1 MHLLRQSRSSAPP
14 VAHAVGPHALS
25 LPRKRRLNRASRG
38 LNGQSFDGASRRLNS
53 QSVAA
58 AGTAAPELG
67 SFVGY
72 PQAPAL
78 VTCRSVASL
87 PGATLSPAL
96 LVCTMEH
103 RELGSTFWSSSTV
116 APFKRCQGQQ
126 RGAPPARPNPSLK
139 RSANGR
145 PPGPGRRYAVHFRQP
160 GPGVLP
166 LSPA

>member
-1 MHLLRQSRSSAPP
+1 MHLLCQSRASAPP
-14 VAHAVGPHALS
+14 AAHVVDPHALS

-53 QSVAA
+53 QFVAA
-58 AGTAAPELG
+58 AGTAAPDPG

-72 PQAPAL
+72 TQAPAL
-78 VTCRSVASL
+78 ATCRSVASL
-87 PGATLSPAL
+87 PGTTLSPAL
-96 LVCTMEH
+96 LVCPVEH
-103 RELGSTFWSSSTV
+103 RELGSIFWSSSTV

-145 PPGPGRRYAVHFRQP
+145 PPGPDRRYGVHFRQP

-166 LSPA
+166 SSPA